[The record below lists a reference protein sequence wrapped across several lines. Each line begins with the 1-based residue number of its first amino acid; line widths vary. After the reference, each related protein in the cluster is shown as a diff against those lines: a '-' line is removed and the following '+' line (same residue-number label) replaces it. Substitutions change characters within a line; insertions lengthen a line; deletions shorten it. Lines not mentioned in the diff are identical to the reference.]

1 MMNIARSQ
9 KKKRSGTSA
18 PFAFLA
24 LAGLLCFGIPGSAQT
39 GVSQNAPPQDTDTT
53 RGQLAS
59 MNEFLEAHPEM
70 SEQLRKDPTLVNNQE
85 FVENHP
91 ALQQYLQQHPEVHEE
106 IQENPNAF
114 MRQEQRFDHREDMQG
129 QGNRLAATDEFFE
142 AHPEIA
148 EQIRK
153 DPSLVNNPQFV
164 QEHPALQQFLQQHPE
179 VREQFQA
186 NPSAFMQ
193 QEQRFD
199 RREDRMG
206 LAATDRFF
214 DSHPEIAEQLRKD
227 PSLVNNQKFVQEH
240 PALQQYL
247 QQHPEVRDEFQENP
261 NAFMRQ
267 EQRFDRREDRM
278 GLAATDRFFDSHPE
292 IAEQLRKDPS
302 LVNNQKFVQEHP
314 ALQQYL
320 QQHPEVRDDF
330 KENPN
335 AFMRQEQRFDRRE
348 DLPGQPGH
356 MATTDRFL
364 DSHPEISEQ
373 LQKDPS
379 LVNNQHFVQGH
390 PALQQYLQEHS
401 EIRQQFQQ
409 NPSAFMQQ
417 QQRFEQREDGQPE
430 TFGQFLGS
438 HAGIAHQLSQNPSL
452 LNSKEYLEDHPDL
465 QQYLKAH
472 PEAKQEFSENP
483 SAFIS
488 ALQSGTSMP
497 GTASTPS
504 TKSSGT
510 AAKPKQ

>member
-39 GVSQNAPPQDTDTT
+39 GVSQNAQPQETDTT

-206 LAATDRFF
+206 L
-214 DSHPEIAEQLRKD
+214 
-227 PSLVNNQKFVQEH
+227 
-240 PALQQYL
+240 
-247 QQHPEVRDEFQENP
+247 
-261 NAFMRQ
+261 
-267 EQRFDRREDRM
+267 
-278 GLAATDRFFDSHPE
+278 GATDRFFDSHPE

-379 LVNNQHFVQGH
+379 LVNNQHFVQAH
-390 PALQQYLQEHS
+390 PALQQYLQEHP

-417 QQRFEQREDGQPE
+417 QQRFEQREDGQPG